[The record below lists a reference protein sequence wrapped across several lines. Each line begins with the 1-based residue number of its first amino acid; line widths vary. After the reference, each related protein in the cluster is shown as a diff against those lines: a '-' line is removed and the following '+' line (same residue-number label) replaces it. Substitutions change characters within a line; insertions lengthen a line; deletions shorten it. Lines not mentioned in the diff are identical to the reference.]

1 MSDDDYQ
8 GLENWRIMAMTVLE
22 KQFMETVPHRL
33 SGIEKQLT
41 RIADALERIA
51 EGGTDVGVKCK
62 EE

>member
-1 MSDDDYQ
+1 M
-8 GLENWRIMAMTVLE
+8 IMAMTVLE

-51 EGGTDVGVKCK
+51 EGSADVGVKCK